1 MPVYIPA
8 EGMMTAA
15 VLREMAAA
23 AAKRAGVCCMID
35 VKPQLY
41 WLELSEEDGIFDAAI
56 AAYLINPLKDSYT
69 YDGIAQD
76 FLGMTVPS
84 RADWMKKMTLTEA
97 SEKEKERFGHY
108 LAYSAM
114 IPVQAYGTLKKRLE
128 ETGMDRLFDEIEMP
142 LVYALYDMEKAGIAV
157 EQDALAGLMNWL
169 RILMS
174 LRENLSISTHLSS
187 WA

>member
-1 MPVYIPA
+1 
-8 EGMMTAA
+8 
-15 VLREMAAA
+15 
-23 AAKRAGVCCMID
+23 MID

-97 SEKEKERFGHY
+97 SEKEKESFWTLSCVFGED
-108 LAYSAM
+108 
-114 IPVQAYGTLKKRLE
+114 PCT
-128 ETGMDRLFDEIEMP
+128 
-142 LVYALYDMEKAGIAV
+142 
-157 EQDALAGLMNWL
+157 
-169 RILMS
+169 S
-174 LRENLSISTHLSS
+174 LWYFKE
-187 WA
+187 AA